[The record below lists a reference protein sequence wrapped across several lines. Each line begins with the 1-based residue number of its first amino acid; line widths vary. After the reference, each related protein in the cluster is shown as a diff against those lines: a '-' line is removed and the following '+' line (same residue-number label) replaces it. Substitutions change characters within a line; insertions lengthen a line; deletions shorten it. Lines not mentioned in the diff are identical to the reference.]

1 MISARPFSPSAACLS
16 QVRQLYETAFPV
28 EEQIPWPD
36 LMELMQLM
44 PLDFRTYHMPD
55 GTFAGFTI
63 IYRRACKT
71 GGSLSETKAYD
82 WFWYFAV
89 EPHLRGRGIG
99 QEILSQLIAEYREK
113 SLILDI
119 ESPRQQCS
127 NAEQHQR
134 RCAFYLRNGF
144 RDTGVERSFDGIDY
158 TILMRGNGD
167 FTMRDYYA
175 IISELRSLW
184 KKVTPKND

>member
-63 IYRRACKT
+63 IYRRAGKT
-71 GGSLSETKAYD
+71 GGNLSETKAYD

-99 QEILSQLIAEYREK
+99 QEILSRLIAEYRENR
-113 SLILDI
+113 SSSTL
-119 ESPRQQCS
+119 
-127 NAEQHQR
+127 NR
-134 RCAFYLRNGF
+134 RGSSVPMPSSASVAVPFICA
-144 RDTGVERSFDGIDY
+144 T
-158 TILMRGNGD
+158 D
-167 FTMRDYYA
+167 FA
-175 IISELRSLW
+175 IPEWSAPSMA
-184 KKVTPKND
+184 